1 MPMMNKPIV
10 EFNNVF
16 HTSDRGKPIFED
28 INLSVTAGRSV
39 VISGAAGAGK
49 TTLIELLLG
58 LKLPDSGVVELFGE
72 TLYPRRRHR
81 LKRLRRQIG
90 GVGGVY
96 DLVPSMTVAENVLF
110 PLILA
115 GERRRVRRERLMKM
129 LTEFK
134 LLKQAGLRPNQL
146 TRVEYTLAQFARAS
160 IAHQPLLI
168 IDEPSAGLD
177 PVTYGEIFDYLVRVS
192 LSGRSMIILTS
203 QRDSRVLPASDHLR
217 IENGTLL

>member
-1 MPMMNKPIV
+1 MANKPIV

-16 HTSDRGKPIFED
+16 HTSDRGEPIFED
-28 INLSVTAGRSV
+28 LNLSVTAGRSV
-39 VISGAAGAGK
+39 VISGAAGSGK

-58 LKLPDSGVVELFGE
+58 LKFPDSGCVELFGE
-72 TLYPRRRHR
+72 TLKRGRRR
-81 LKRLRRQIG
+81 LKRLRRRIG

-96 DLVPSMTVAENVLF
+96 DLVPSMTVAENVVF
-110 PLILA
+110 PLILTA
-115 GERRRVRRERLMKM
+115 ERRRVRRERLMRM

-134 LLKQAGLRPNQL
+134 LLKQAGLRPYQL

-177 PVTYGEIFDYLVRVS
+177 PATYGDIFDYLVRVS

-203 QRDSRVLPASDHLR
+203 QPDSRVLPASDHLR
-217 IENGTLL
+217 IENGTLV